1 MKYTEATQGRV
12 FILRLEQGDTLP
24 DTIEAFAAEKGIA
37 SALVQLLGGAD
48 SESTIVS
55 GPRDAD
61 SPRQPLE
68 VYKQQLSDIHESF
81 GIGTLFLD
89 ESLQPKLHMHA
100 AFGRSKHALVGC
112 IRPGV
117 SVWLYMEVAIVEL
130 LNCKAQRKVNPENGF
145 TLLELD

>member
-24 DTIEAFAAEKGIA
+24 DTIESFAAEKDIS
-37 SALVQLLGGAD
+37 SALVHLLGGAD
-48 SESTIVS
+48 SDSTIVS

-68 VYKQQLSDIHESF
+68 VYEQQLSDIHESF
-81 GIGTLFLD
+81 GMGTLFLD
-89 ESLQPKLHMHA
+89 ESLQPKLHLHA

-112 IRPGV
+112 TRPGV

-145 TLLELD
+145 TLLELG